1 MPRQLIH
8 RSRRGRTR
16 MDDIEEYLSGRT
28 LYGDDFTP
36 AQIRDW
42 FADEQEGYAT
52 LGAADDRFREGIVA
66 CLGT

>member
-1 MPRQLIH
+1 
-8 RSRRGRTR
+8 

-28 LYGDDFTP
+28 LYGDDFTR

-42 FADEQEGYAT
+42 FADEREGYAT